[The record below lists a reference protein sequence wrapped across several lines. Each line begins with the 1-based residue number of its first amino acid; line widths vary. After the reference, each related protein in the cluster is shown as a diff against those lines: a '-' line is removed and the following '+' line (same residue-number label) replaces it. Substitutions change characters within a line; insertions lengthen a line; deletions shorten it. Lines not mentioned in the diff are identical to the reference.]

1 MGCRAV
7 GTLHALSTV
16 RHFSAMTPASDYMSY
31 ICYDCQM
38 GLFGGRDG
46 GWYTLLM

>member
-38 GLFGGRDG
+38 GCLVVMVGG
-46 GWYTLLM
+46 TH